1 MNAQTLYEKDF
12 YQWTQQTA
20 QAIRQNKFH
29 EIDIHHLA
37 EEIESMGASER
48 SQLENRLAVLI
59 AHLLKY
65 HYLAQWRV
73 ENGRGWEAT
82 IKEQRHKLKRLL
94 KHNPSLKPY
103 LNTLFTEEDIYR
115 DGYLKAIAETN
126 LNYDAFPEQ
135 CPYSLEQ
142 MMDETFFPINK

>member
-1 MNAQTLYEKDF
+1 MTSIQTGYEKDF
-12 YQWTQQTA
+12 YQWTLQTA
-20 QAIRQNKFH
+20 ELIKQRQFH
-29 EIDIHHLA
+29 KIDIKHLV

-65 HYLAQWRV
+65 HYLTQWRV

-82 IKEQRHKLKRLL
+82 IKEQRHKIKRLL
-94 KHNPSLKPY
+94 HRNPSLKPH
-103 LNTLFTEEDIYR
+103 LAILFNEDDIYQ
-115 DGYLKAIAETN
+115 DGYLRAIAETN

-135 CPYSLEQ
+135 CPYSLAQ
-142 MMDETFFPINK
+142 ILSDDFFPTA